1 MSCTPAWAP
10 PGGTD
15 LRGSRGVPTGAI
27 RHQVP
32 SAFVACSLVSLLFAP
47 CTRAQTEPDTII
59 NVYQLGEVVVHGGA
73 KGLGLEGFF
82 RQVMDDTT
90 FYHAF
95 LNTKYHAHAVKSEL
109 KVRDKKSRETAGL
122 YREGR
127 LVRSG
132 AMAELV
138 LDSVRESGKLRE
150 NDGDIRFLTAEMYDD
165 VFFPKGSWKANNR
178 IGAREQE
185 ISRESRFDK
194 YKSELKKFM
203 FNPGQEIASVPFI
216 GDKLDIFDTTM
227 APLYDFSVDGSFR
240 DGKPCWSFTA
250 VAKDSVDGDE
260 ADEDDTVIKRMLTW
274 FDQGT
279 MQVMAR
285 EYRIAHASLLLDFD
299 ISIKVENAVAHG
311 DLVPVEV
318 HYEGDWDIPFKKREL
333 VRFYLLYSDW
343 VVER

>member
-1 MSCTPAWAP
+1 MAQ
-10 PGGTD
+10 PGT
-15 LRGSRGVPTGAI
+15 
-27 RHQVP
+27 
-32 SAFVACSLVSLLFAP
+32 
-47 CTRAQTEPDTII
+47 DTII

-73 KGLGLEGFF
+73 KGLQLEGFF

-127 LVRSG
+127 LVRTG

-138 LDSVRESGKLRE
+138 LDSVREYGKLR
-150 NDGDIRFLTAEMYDD
+150 DKGGDIRFLTAEMYDD
-165 VFFPKGSWKANNR
+165 VFFPKGQWTASNR
-178 IGAREQE
+178 IAAREQE

-216 GDKLDIFDTTM
+216 GDKLDLFDTTM
-227 APLYDFSVDGSFR
+227 TPLYAFRVGSDFR
-240 DGKPCWSFTA
+240 DGKPCWLFTA
-250 VAKDSVDGDE
+250 LAKDSVDGEE

-274 FDQGT
+274 FDQST
-279 MQVMAR
+279 MNVLAR
-285 EYRIAHASLLLDFD
+285 EYRIQHASLLLDFD
-299 ISIKVENAVAHG
+299 ISIRVSNAVADG
-311 DLVPVEV
+311 DLVPMEV

-343 VVER
+343 DVQP

>member
-1 MSCTPAWAP
+1 MDGWRDALAE
-10 PGGTD
+10 
-15 LRGSRGVPTGAI
+15 AI
-27 RHQVP
+27 RPQVP
-32 SAFVACSLVSLLFAP
+32 SAFVASLLAGVLFAP
-47 CTRAQTEPDTII
+47 CACAQAETDTIV

-73 KGLGLEGFF
+73 KGLRLEGFF
-82 RQVMDDTT
+82 RQVMEDTT

-127 LVRSG
+127 LVRDG
-132 AMAELV
+132 ALAELV
-138 LDSVRESGKLRE
+138 LDSVNEVGKLRE
-150 NDGDIRFLTAEMYDD
+150 KDGDIRFLTAEMYDD
-165 VFFPKGSWKANNR
+165 VFFPKGSWKASNR
-178 IGAREQE
+178 IASREQE

-216 GDKLDIFDTTM
+216 GHKLDIFDSTM

-240 DGKPCWSFTA
+240 GGKPCWLFTA
-250 VAKDSVDGDE
+250 VSKDSVDGDV

-299 ISIKVENAVAHG
+299 IRIQVENDVVGG
-311 DLVPVEV
+311 DLVPMHVK
-318 HYEGDWDIPFKKREL
+318 YEGDWDIPFKKREL
-333 VRFYLLYSDW
+333 VRFYLSYSDW
-343 VVER
+343 VVAP

>member
-1 MSCTPAWAP
+1 MTIAGCLL
-10 PGGTD
+10 GGWVLGIAD
-15 LRGSRGVPTGAI
+15 V
-27 RHQVP
+27 
-32 SAFVACSLVSLLFAP
+32 SAQGENDTLV
-47 CTRAQTEPDTII
+47 

-73 KGLGLEGFF
+73 RGLQLEGFF
-82 RQVMDDTT
+82 QQVMDDTT

-95 LNTKYHAHAVKSEL
+95 LNTKYYGHAVKSEL

-127 LVRSG
+127 LVRTG

-138 LDSVRESGKLRE
+138 LDSVREFGKLRAK
-150 NDGDIRFLTAEMYDD
+150 DGDIRFLTAEMYDD
-165 VFFPKGSWKANNR
+165 VFFPKGSWKASNR
-178 IGAREQE
+178 IASREQE

-216 GDKLDIFDTTM
+216 GDKLDLFDPAM

-240 DGKPCWSFTA
+240 GGSPCWLFTAMAKDTVDGK
-250 VAKDSVDGDE
+250 E

-285 EYRIAHASLLLDFD
+285 EYRIRHAGLLLDFD
-299 ISIKVENAVAHG
+299 ISIQVENGVVGG
-311 DLVPVEV
+311 DLVPMNVK
-318 HYEGDWDIPFKKREL
+318 YEGDWDIPFKKREL
-333 VRFYLLYSDW
+333 VRFYLLYGDW
-343 VVER
+343 EVNR